1 MFATEVTFTRKNLS
15 IYENIESNKKKKYIL
30 PLPLF

>member
-1 MFATEVTFTRKNLS
+1 MFATELTFTRKNLL
-15 IYENIESNKKKKYIL
+15 IYENIESNKKEKYFL